1 MDDGDGGVVVD
12 AVAFDV
18 SVGWRVP
25 IELSWVSDEATGA
38 ILTMEQITVAD
49 RAALA
54 GYKK

>member
-25 IELSWVSDEATGA
+25 VELSWVSDEATGA